1 MQENMATFAGLTRPS
16 QAMNCIEGIAIRS
29 TGSWYSIEHDGKQ
42 YECRTRGRIRLK
54 GARTTNPIAIGD
66 RVLFFLENENQGVI
80 TEILPRRN
88 YIIRRAT
95 NLSKE
100 THIIA
105 ANLDLAA
112 VVVTLTAPPTLLA
125 FIDRFLATAC
135 AYRIPSV
142 VLLAKQDLATERNT
156 ADELNFEAVYA
167 TAGCSVLRISAN
179 SGQGITDLSTLL
191 TGKTTLLAGHSGVGK
206 STLINTLQPSLN
218 LKTAP
223 LSSAY
228 GLGQH
233 TTTCSEMYSLSFA
246 PNTRIID
253 TPGIKGFGVV
263 DFAREEIA
271 HFFPDIFSIS
281 QHCRFGNC
289 LHEHEPGCAVIDAL
303 DNGTLAPSRYDS
315 YISLL
320 HDDHEKYR

>member
-1 MQENMATFAGLTRPS
+1 MDSF
-16 QAMNCIEGIAIRS
+16 EGIVIRS
-29 TGSWYSIEHDGKQ
+29 TGSWYTVEHASQQ
-42 YECRTRGRIRLK
+42 YECRPRGRIRLK
-54 GARTTNPIAIGD
+54 GARTTNPIAVGD
-66 RVLFFLENENQGVI
+66 RVRFFPENETLGVI

-100 THIIA
+100 THIIG

-112 VVVTLTAPPTLLA
+112 VVVTLTTPPTLLE

-142 VLLAKQDLATERNT
+142 VLLAKQDLDSERAA
-156 ADELNFEAVYA
+156 ADAIGFESIYA
-167 TAGCSVLRISAN
+167 AAGCAVLRISAT
-179 SGQGITDLSTLL
+179 SGEGLPGLNALL
-191 TGKTTLLAGHSGVGK
+191 AGKTTLLAGHSGVGK
-206 STLINTLQPSLN
+206 STLINSLQPNLH

-223 LSSAY
+223 LSTAY

-233 TTTCSEMYSLSFA
+233 TTTFSEMFTLNLA
-246 PNTRIID
+246 PCTRIID

-263 DFAREEIA
+263 DFAREDIA
-271 HFFPDIFSIS
+271 HFFPDIFSIG
-281 QHCRFGNC
+281 QQCRFGNC
-289 LHEHEPGCAVIDAL
+289 LHEHEPGCAVIAAL
-303 DNGTLAPSRYDS
+303 DDGQLAPSRYDS

-320 HDDHEKYR
+320 HDEHEKYR